1 MEMLTQPGAKLHPT
15 IDCFTR
21 WVLLPLVFMRCGRV
35 LLMFERN

>member
-21 WVLLPLVFMRCGRV
+21 WVLLPLTRCGRV
-35 LLMFERN
+35 Y